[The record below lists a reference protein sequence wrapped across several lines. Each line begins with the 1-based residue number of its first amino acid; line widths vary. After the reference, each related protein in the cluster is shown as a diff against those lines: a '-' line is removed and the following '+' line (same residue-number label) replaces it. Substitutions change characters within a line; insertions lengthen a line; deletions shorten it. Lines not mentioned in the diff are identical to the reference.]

1 MSGSTRIRDRL
12 PLTCAVRRDDS
23 HGRSTGGVLLA
34 DAALAIGL
42 DILTALPLVHRHE
55 SSPLVWLLDQALVVP
70 LVLRRRYPVPVFAA
84 VGVLAAVQWLSGQR
98 LPADAALLLALYT
111 VAAQEPRRRAVV
123 AGAVL
128 ELGVVLASLRFAPTG
143 DGVVGSLVFLTGL
156 VAAAY
161 LFGTSLRTRRDHLA
175 SVEDRALRL
184 EVERDQQ
191 ARLGAI
197 AERTRIAREM
207 HDIVA
212 HNLSVMITLADGAVV
227 ARSTEPAAA
236 GEAMAQ
242 VASTGRQ
249 ALGEMRRLL
258 GVLRDDA
265 DSGAL
270 DPQPGLGQLDDLLEQ
285 VRSTGLTVRKEV
297 QGTPRDLTLTEQLTV
312 YRTVQEAL
320 TNTIKHGRGAT
331 AATVLLDWQPLAV
344 TVSVTDDGAAGPH
357 TSGSASDA
365 LGLSG
370 MRERLAVHGGTLR
383 AGPRT
388 RAGWLVQASLPL
400 DAGRAK

>member
-1 MSGSTRIRDRL
+1 PGRGVSG
-12 PLTCAVRRDDS
+12 VRM
-23 HGRSTGGVLLA
+23 LLS

-42 DILTALPLVHRHE
+42 DLLTALPLIHRRE
-55 SSPLVWLLDQALVVP
+55 SSPLVWLLDQALVLP
-70 LVLRRRYPVPVFAA
+70 LVLRRRYPIPVFA
-84 VGVLAAVQWLSGQR
+84 VVCVLAAVQWLSGER
-98 LPADAALLLALYT
+98 LPADAALLLALFT
-111 VAAQEPRRRAVV
+111 IAAQEPRRHAFV
-123 AGAVL
+123 AAGVL
-128 ELGVVLASLRFAPTG
+128 ELGVVLASIRFAPTG
-143 DGVVGSLVFLTGL
+143 DGIVGSLVFLTGL

-161 LFGTSLRTRRDHLA
+161 LFGTSLRTRREYLA

-227 ARSTEPAAA
+227 THVSEPAASA
-236 GEAMAQ
+236 DAMAQ

-258 GVLRDDA
+258 GVLRDDD
-265 DSGAL
+265 DSNGL
-270 DPQPGLGQLDDLLEQ
+270 DPQPGFDQLEDLLEQ
-285 VRSTGLTVRKEV
+285 VRRTGLTVRKDV
-297 QGTPRDLTLTEQLTV
+297 RGAPRALTMTEQLTI
-312 YRTVQEAL
+312 YRAVQEAL
-320 TNTIKHGRGAT
+320 TNTMKHARGAT
-331 AATVLLDWQPLAV
+331 AATVLLDWKPESLSV
-344 TVSVTDDGAAGPH
+344 TVTDDGQPRPDPAA
-357 TSGSASDA
+357 SATDG

-383 AGPRT
+383 AGPRS
-388 RAGWLVQASLPL
+388 RNGWLVQATLPFGT
-400 DAGRAK
+400 AEQQP

>member
-1 MSGSTRIRDRL
+1 MQGATRSRPAAAPARRVSG
-12 PLTCAVRRDDS
+12 VRM
-23 HGRSTGGVLLA
+23 LLA

-42 DILTALPLVHRHE
+42 DLLTALPLIHRRE
-55 SSPLVWLLDQALVVP
+55 SSPLVWLLDQALVLP
-70 LVLRRRYPVPVFAA
+70 LVLRRRYPIPVFA
-84 VGVLAAVQWLSGQR
+84 VVCVLAAVQWLTGER

-111 VAAQEPRRRAVV
+111 IAAQEPRRHAFV
-123 AGAVL
+123 AAGVL
-128 ELGVVLASLRFAPTG
+128 ELGVVLASIRFAPTG
-143 DGVVGSLVFLTGL
+143 DGIVGSLVFLTGL

-161 LFGTSLRTRRDHLA
+161 LFGTSLRTRREYLA

-227 ARSTEPAAA
+227 THVSEPAASA
-236 GEAMAQ
+236 DAMAQ

-258 GVLRDDA
+258 GVLRDD
-265 DSGAL
+265 DDNNGL
-270 DPQPGLGQLDDLLEQ
+270 DPQPGFDQLEDLLEQ
-285 VRSTGLTVRKEV
+285 VRRTGLTVRKDV
-297 QGTPRDLTLTEQLTV
+297 RGAPRALTMTEQLTI
-312 YRTVQEAL
+312 YRAVQEAL
-320 TNTIKHGRGAT
+320 TNTMKHARGAT
-331 AATVLLDWQPLAV
+331 AATVLLDWKPESLSV
-344 TVSVTDDGAAGPH
+344 TVTDDGQPRPDPAA
-357 TSGSASDA
+357 SATDG

-383 AGPRT
+383 AGPRSRT
-388 RAGWLVQASLPL
+388 GWLVQATLPFGT
-400 DAGRAK
+400 AEQQP

>member
-1 MSGSTRIRDRL
+1 
-12 PLTCAVRRDDS
+12 
-23 HGRSTGGVLLA
+23 VLLA

-42 DILTALPLVHRHE
+42 DVLTALPLIHRRE
-55 SSPLVWLLDQALVVP
+55 SSPLVWLLDQALVLP
-70 LVLRRRYPVPVFAA
+70 LVLRRRYPIPVFAF
-84 VGVLAAVQWLSGQR
+84 VCVLAAVQWLTGER

-111 VAAQEPRRRAVV
+111 IAAQEPRRHAFV
-123 AGAVL
+123 AAGVL
-128 ELGVVLASLRFAPTG
+128 ELGVVLASIRFAPTG

-161 LFGTSLRTRRDHLA
+161 LFGTSLQTRRDYLA

-212 HNLSVMITLADGAVV
+212 HNLSVMITLADGAV
-227 ARSTEPAAA
+227 ATQASEPAAS
-236 GEAMAQ
+236 GGAMAQ

-258 GVLRDDA
+258 GVLRDDD
-265 DSGAL
+265 DSNGL
-270 DPQPGLGQLDDLLEQ
+270 DPQPGLDQLEDLLEQ
-285 VRSTGLTVRKEV
+285 VRRTGLTVRKDV
-297 QGTPRDLTLTEQLTV
+297 RGAPQALTMTEQLTV
-312 YRTVQEAL
+312 YRAVQEAL
-320 TNTIKHGRGAT
+320 TNTMKHARDAT
-331 AATVLLDWQPLAV
+331 AATVLLDWQPHALSV
-344 TVSVTDDGAAGPH
+344 TVTDDGSARPDTAA
-357 TSGSASDA
+357 SATDG

-370 MRERLAVHGGTLR
+370 MRERIAVHGGTLR
-383 AGPRT
+383 AGPGSRS
-388 RAGWLVQASLPL
+388 GWRVHATLPL
-400 DAGRAK
+400 GTGPGR

>member
-1 MSGSTRIRDRL
+1 MTRPEPAAAPARRVSG
-12 PLTCAVRRDDS
+12 
-23 HGRSTGGVLLA
+23 GRVLLT
-34 DAALAIGL
+34 DAALALGL
-42 DILTALPLVHRHE
+42 DLLTALPLIHRGE
-55 SSPLVWLLDQALVVP
+55 SSPLVWLLDQALVLP
-70 LVLRRRYPVPVFAA
+70 LVLRRRYPIPVFA
-84 VGVLAAVQWLSGQR
+84 VVCVLAAVQWLSGER

-111 VAAQEPRRRAVV
+111 IAAQEPRRHAFV
-123 AGAVL
+123 AAGVL
-128 ELGVVLASLRFAPTG
+128 ELGVVLASIRFAPTG

-161 LFGTSLRTRRDHLA
+161 LFGTNLRTRRDYLA

-227 ARSTEPAAA
+227 TQASEPAAS
-236 GEAMAQ
+236 GDAMAQ

-258 GVLRDDA
+258 GVLRDD
-265 DSGAL
+265 DDGSGV
-270 DPQPGLGQLDDLLEQ
+270 DPQPGLDQLEDLMEQ
-285 VRSTGLTVRKEV
+285 VRRTGLAVRKDV
-297 QGTPRDLTLTEQLTV
+297 RGTPRALTMTEQLTV
-312 YRTVQEAL
+312 YRAVQEAL
-320 TNTIKHGRGAT
+320 TNTMKHARGAT
-331 AATVLLDWQPLAV
+331 AATVLLDWQPQALGV
-344 TVSVTDDGAAGPH
+344 TVTDDGAAPPHPGP
-357 TSGSASDA
+357 SATDG

-383 AGPRT
+383 AGPRSRT
-388 RAGWLVQASLPL
+388 GWLVQATLPF
-400 DAGRAK
+400 GTTERPR